1 MTYNWTKEE
10 IVRFFKESGMDAYG
24 YNDTNIVNDSEL
36 ESKVLKELNE
46 HRRVW
51 VAMPSR
57 FPWRDVDGKLVLVF
71 NHRGGPLS
79 FYDEHG
85 DDCSFYYITSLY
97 TKIVIDDETNDMRMC
112 EASEE
117 WTNKILD
124 MKPDELIGYMKYK
137 IIQAAKKAKQLK
149 MDQIKTCGGDYEV

>member
-24 YNDTNIVNDSEL
+24 YNDTDIVNDNEL

-51 VAMPSR
+51 AAMPAR
-57 FPWRDVDGKLVLVF
+57 FPWRDVDGKLTLIF
-71 NHRGGPLS
+71 NHRSASG
-79 FYDEHG
+79 
-85 DDCSFYYITSLY
+85 FYYVTSLY
-97 TKIVIDDETNDMRMC
+97 TKIVIDEETNDMRMC
-112 EASEE
+112 QASVA
-117 WTNKILD
+117 WNSKILK
-124 MKPDELIGYMKYK
+124 MKPDELIDYMKYK

>member
-24 YNDTNIVNDSEL
+24 YQDTDIANDSEL
-36 ESKVLKELNE
+36 ESKVLKELKE

-51 VAMPSR
+51 VAMPAR
-57 FPWRDVDGKLVLVF
+57 FPWRDVDGKLTLVF
-71 NHRGGPLS
+71 SNRGASG
-79 FYDEHG
+79 
-85 DDCSFYYITSLY
+85 FYYITSLY
-97 TKIVIDDETNDMRMC
+97 TKIVIDEETNDMRMC
-112 EASEE
+112 EASKA

-124 MKPDELIGYMKYK
+124 MKPDELINYMKYK

-149 MDQIKTCGGDYEV
+149 MNQIKTCGGDYEV